1 MKNLDRRLR
10 ESGSQYFL
18 LGLKTLKIGWIEFEE
33 SGSMV
38 DSRGISGDLSCFC
51 VLSFVLILLSGEDE
65 VKAHTLVYIC
75 LFYIHLFLFIYRLSL
90 SSVDFERRFGDVSR
104 LPVCDQRYLN
114 YYYKLLNP
122 FKLYF
127 DLGSKWPFYYKN
139 YHF

>member
-65 VKAHTLVYIC
+65 VKAHTLVYIR

-90 SSVDFERRFGDVSR
+90 SSVSCTFIYN
-104 LPVCDQRYLN
+104 L
-114 YYYKLLNP
+114 
-122 FKLYF
+122 LYF
-127 DLGSKWPFYYKN
+127 ILFP
-139 YHF
+139 

>member
-51 VLSFVLILLSGEDE
+51 VLSFVLILLCGEDE
-65 VKAHTLVYIC
+65 VKAHTLVYIR
-75 LFYIHLFLFIYRLSL
+75 LFYIHLFFIYLVLFIGSLFQALALKVIWGRL
-90 SSVDFERRFGDVSR
+90 
-104 LPVCDQRYLN
+104 LPV
-114 YYYKLLNP
+114 
-122 FKLYF
+122 
-127 DLGSKWPFYYKN
+127 
-139 YHF
+139 